1 MTIDGNDLVNASKPM
16 TNHGAQ
22 GRVSSIALLNMLDSL
37 NHGTTNLKT
46 FLLMTNLLKL
56 SDWLSASPDEATRSA
71 RLQLAQLASRK
82 LATARAERTERRD
95 S

>member
-1 MTIDGNDLVNASKPM
+1 MTLGKKSLRNASKP
-16 TNHGAQ
+16 TGLL
-22 GRVSSIALLNMLDSL
+22 GPLERGSSIALKNTWDSL
-37 NHGTTNLKT
+37 NLGTKNLKP

-82 LATARAERTERRD
+82 LATARAERTERREA
-95 S
+95 

>member
-1 MTIDGNDLVNASKPM
+1 MIKDSKSLRNESKLGV
-16 TNHGAQ
+16 TLGLLR
-22 GRVSSIALLNMLDSL
+22 GDSSIALKNTWDSL
-37 NHGTTNLKT
+37 NLGTTNLNH

-82 LATARAERTERRD
+82 LATARAERTERREA
-95 S
+95 